1 MQKKKRT
8 PRFVKESKKKVEKVR
23 KNLLPVEQETIIVYN
38 KADTQASLF
47 TYQKALIKNLVKM
60 GAEVEWTNKHG
71 GTSLVFP
78 KSWVRNPLVPRNER
92 E

>member
-1 MQKKKRT
+1 MKNTKKA
-8 PRFVKESKKKVEKVR
+8 EKVK
-23 KNLLPVEQETIIVYN
+23 KNLSPGEQETIIVYN

-47 TYQKALIKNLVKM
+47 TYQKAHIKNLIKM
-60 GAEVEWTNKHG
+60 GAKVEWTNKHG
-71 GTSLVFP
+71 GTSLLFP